1 MPAKARKLDFTN
13 VKERKFTKR
22 HVTAGDYKA
31 TVTDVEDAKSKS
43 DGGAMWLFTIRIDG
57 VGEATYPYYCKLDAD
72 NLWKVKTLFG
82 CAGLKVPKSLV
93 KMDPNRVID
102 REIGVTMDDTEYN
115 GRMQSEVASVIPA
128 DEVEANADEEEADTE
143 DEEEEEEEAPKAK
156 KKSKKDKKGKGKKKS
171 AEVDDDE
178 LEELEVEEI

>member
-43 DGGAMWLFTIRIDG
+43 DSGAMWLFTIRLEG

-128 DEVEANADEEEADTE
+128 DEVEATE
-143 DEEEEEEEAPKAK
+143 DEGETGTDDIEDEDEEEEEEAPKAK
-156 KKSKKDKKGKGKKKS
+156 KKKDKKKKKKS
-171 AEVDDDE
+171 AEVEDDE